1 MMTSVASL
9 LQSYEVARPAP
20 HDRPWVLLNLVLSAD
35 GHASI
40 DGRVTQ
46 LTSSTDQKLFH
57 HLRSLCDVILVGA
70 STVRAENY
78 GPVRITD
85 EVARQRVADG
95 RRDRPTLVIVSRSL
109 ELELDAITGAGQS
122 VVVMTCAASDAARR
136 ADIERAADVIVVGDD
151 IVDFR
156 QGLGV
161 LRQRG
166 AQVVLCEGGAMLNGE
181 LAQAALIDEV
191 CVTVAPV
198 LGGDP
203 STQSGALL
211 HRTLKMEL
219 QHAHT
224 VDGNVF
230 LRWVVVQS

>member
-1 MMTSVASL
+1 MTSVESL
-9 LQSYEVARPAP
+9 LQSYEVTRPAP

-46 LTSSTDQKLFH
+46 LTSSTDQMLFH
-57 HLRSLCDVILVGA
+57 HLRSLSDVILVGA
-70 STVRAENY
+70 STVRAEKY
-78 GPVRITD
+78 GPVRISD

-95 RRDRPTLVIVSRSL
+95 HRERPELAIVSRSL
-109 ELELDAITGAGQS
+109 DFDLDAITGAGQS
-122 VVVMTCAASDAARR
+122 VVVMTCAASDATRR
-136 ADIERAADVIVVGDD
+136 ADIGRSADVIVVGDD
-151 IVDFR
+151 IVDLR
-156 QGLGV
+156 QGLRV
-161 LRQRG
+161 LHERG
-166 AQVVLCEGGAMLNGE
+166 AQVVLCEGGAVLNGE

-203 STQSGALL
+203 STQPGALL
-211 HRTLKMEL
+211 RRTLRMQL
-219 QHAHT
+219 QHAYS

-230 LRWVVVQS
+230 LRWLVV